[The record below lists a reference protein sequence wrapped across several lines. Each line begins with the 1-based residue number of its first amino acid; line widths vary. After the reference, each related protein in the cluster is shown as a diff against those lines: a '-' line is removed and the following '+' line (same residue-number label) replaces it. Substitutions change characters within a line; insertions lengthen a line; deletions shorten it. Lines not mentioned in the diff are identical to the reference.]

1 MRHYAGMGVA
11 VKNRIEKRGLFAV
24 DDRPSREQRRKSL
37 VDELASLCAQAYG
50 ILLSSAMS
58 PMSNEESADYRRCRK
73 RIGQIC
79 EILETVESG
88 RFPESSSA

>member
-1 MRHYAGMGVA
+1 MPAWVWQS
-11 VKNRIEKRGLFAV
+11 RIELKRGDCSRLMLG
-24 DDRPSREQRRKSL
+24 RREQRRKSL

-50 ILLSSAMS
+50 ILFASSIR
-58 PMSNEESADYRRCRK
+58 PMSNEESADYRRCRE

-79 EILETVESG
+79 EILETVEPR

>member
-1 MRHYAGMGVA
+1 MGVA

-50 ILLSSAMS
+50 ILLSSNIS
-58 PMSNEESADYRRCRK
+58 PMSNQESADYRRCRE
-73 RIGQIC
+73 RMGQIC
-79 EILETVESG
+79 EILENG
-88 RFPESSSA
+88 RGQAFP